1 MPPFAFSPHGAG
13 PRRLPPPEG
22 QPGAATTTSLYR
34 SGNGTF
40 PLIDAQKWG
49 KKKPKIRLCEGCGGE
64 RSRRPPWG
72 DRPGPARAG
81 PGWALRDAAAA
92 RAPPSG
98 AAAAAGGRAAGE
110 GGRTRSAPLSSWA
123 AGERRHRPRHGPFSL
138 RRQMWRRAGGAAPGW
153 ARKTRWRRRRQV
165 FPPRPG
171 RGHERGGGTVN
182 RPPAPCQVR
191 GGKSQRRVWVSARRR
206 AVASGRRRGGELL
219 PGPGARQDPAC
230 ARHSSRTRGPLLVNS
245 VSV

>member
-1 MPPFAFSPHGAG
+1 MRGAG
-13 PRRLPPPEG
+13 GSAPAARREGTDPAPPARDPDGPYVTRRPLALPPPE
-22 QPGAATTTSLYR
+22 PPRRR
-34 SGNGTF
+34 SGGQQVR
-40 PLIDAQKWG
+40 AG
-49 KKKPKIRLCEGCGGE
+49 
-64 RSRRPPWG
+64 
-72 DRPGPARAG
+72 GPA
-81 PGWALRDAAAA
+81 PLR
-92 RAPPSG
+92 
-98 AAAAAGGRAAGE
+98 
-110 GGRTRSAPLSSWA
+110 SWA

-182 RPPAPCQVR
+182 RPSAPCQVR
-191 GGKSQRRVWVSARRR
+191 GGKTRRRVWVSARRR
-206 AVASGRRRGGELL
+206 AVGSGRRRGGELL